1 MTIFIIAFGMLTCST
16 GVVIVINPQLVFGFL
31 RKHSDRLALH
41 VLAIVTRLV
50 LGIFL
55 ILQSDASKYP
65 LAIEVIGWLSVVSA
79 LVFAALGREK
89 FSRLM
94 AWALSFVKT
103 LGRVGGVVAMAF
115 GAFLVYAFM

>member
-1 MTIFIIAFGMLTCST
+1 MTLFIIVFGMLTCLT
-16 GVVIVINPQLVFGFL
+16 GVAILINPQLVFGFL
-31 RKHSDRLALH
+31 RKHSDKIALH

-55 ILQSDASKYP
+55 ILQSDESRYP

-79 LVFAALGREK
+79 LVFAALGRDK